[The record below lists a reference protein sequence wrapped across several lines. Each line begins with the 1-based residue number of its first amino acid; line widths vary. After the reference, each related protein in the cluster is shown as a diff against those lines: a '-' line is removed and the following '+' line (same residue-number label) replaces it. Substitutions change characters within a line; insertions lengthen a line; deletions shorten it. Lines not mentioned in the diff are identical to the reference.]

1 MYYVPMHEIA
11 HVWPNAHVDAVD
23 ISSDALAVAR
33 RNVADYKMEEI
44 VYELNKVACELAVEA
59 AKEVSGRVRCGEP
72 QLVDEA
78 SRAH

>member
-1 MYYVPMHEIA
+1 MSARSGCSPPWSRTGL
-11 HVWPNAHVDAVD
+11 VWQ
-23 ISSDALAVAR
+23 
-33 RNVADYKMEEI
+33 ADYKMEEI

-78 SRAH
+78 SRTH